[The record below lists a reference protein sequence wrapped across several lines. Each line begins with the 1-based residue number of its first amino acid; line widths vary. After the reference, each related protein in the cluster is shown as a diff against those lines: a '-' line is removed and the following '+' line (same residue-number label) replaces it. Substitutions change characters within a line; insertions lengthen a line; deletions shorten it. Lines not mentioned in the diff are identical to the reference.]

1 MPCHPH
7 HFMQPCAAILNT
19 APALLSEVPGQGAV
33 VRRKAACGIAA
44 DNLLTGPALDP
55 YRRAATFVQD
65 SGLTGGRLTA
75 HRVLLGLLPLLI
87 DLRVLPGNASGIGS
101 ASCNS
106 SCIPSLSSGLVMS
119 LPTVGHKGWACSPA
133 LETVCTARPGDPV
146 GSAQTADRPLTQDG
160 DSAAVI
166 WPSARGSPDQDCPAP
181 CSSGRQGCAD
191 E

>member
-7 HFMQPCAAILNT
+7 PFTTPFAAILHT
-19 APALLSEVPGQGAV
+19 TSVLLSEVPGQGAV

-87 DLRVLPGNASGIGS
+87 DLRVLPRERVRDRVGFLQLFLHPELIVRFGHVPPDSGPQGVGMQS
-101 ASCNS
+101 RAGD
-106 SCIPSLSSGLVMS
+106 GL
-119 LPTVGHKGWACSPA
+119 H
-133 LETVCTARPGDPV
+133 CTAG
-146 GSAQTADRPLTQDG
+146 
-160 DSAAVI
+160 
-166 WPSARGSPDQDCPAP
+166 
-181 CSSGRQGCAD
+181 
-191 E
+191 